1 MPRLMLSYYF
11 WIDSLTKEDSLDD
24 IMQQAL
30 LMERRA
36 FIELLVMNGFV
47 MKTFLT
53 VDILAK
59 LYNQAVRIKS
69 YF

>member
-59 LYNQAVRIKS
+59 LYNQAVRKKS